1 MTEGSCTVHVYLG
14 GDVNQNGE
22 ITVTDALLA
31 LQNTVGKNELSK
43 VQTLSGDMNGDG
55 KISVDDA
62 LVILQMTV
70 GK

>member
-1 MTEGSCTVHVYLG
+1 M
-14 GDVNQNGE
+14 
-22 ITVTDALLA
+22 TDALLA
-31 LQNTVGKNELSK
+31 LQSTVGKVELSK